1 MGNLKESPLTTRRLL
16 RFRHVRLVLVT
27 ELLAIERF
35 SLFSST
41 ANVYQLYIYK
51 YASPGSFFFN
61 SHSQLS
67 LSLSSLFVSK
77 SLHQDPPA
85 LCIFFTCLKLNHF
98 LYSIDDNPPAYF
110 HLSTWDNFFFHFSFL
125 KKIKLNFC
133 LYYFLGPN
141 CIMAYWSHLCIPI
154 CFF

>member
-1 MGNLKESPLTTRRLL
+1 MWGLSWSLSFFLLKD
-16 RFRHVRLVLVT
+16 
-27 ELLAIERF
+27 
-35 SLFSST
+35 SLSSL
-41 ANVYQLYIYK
+41 QLQMCISYIYINMHPLEV
-51 YASPGSFFFN
+51 SSSILTLN
-61 SHSQLS
+61 S

-110 HLSTWDNFFFHFSFL
+110 HLSTWDNFFFHFSFF

-133 LYYFLGPN
+133 LYYFLWPY
-141 CIMAYWSHLCIPI
+141 CIMAYWSHLCMPI